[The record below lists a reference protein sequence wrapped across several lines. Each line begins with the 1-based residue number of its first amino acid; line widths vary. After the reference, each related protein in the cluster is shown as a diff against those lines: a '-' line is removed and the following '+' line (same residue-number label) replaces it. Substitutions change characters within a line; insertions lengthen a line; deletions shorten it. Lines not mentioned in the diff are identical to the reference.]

1 MTVRADRFWMT
12 MTEKI
17 IALVDYEN
25 IGTLESVSL
34 SRYERL
40 ILFPGSQQ
48 EFIRFPA
55 VTYAGDISVSVLQV
69 ADVSKNNVDFHLVF
83 ELGRLSATAPE
94 ETIFHIISNDK
105 GYDGVI
111 AGLCRAGRR
120 CCRISSP
127 RSAEKTKTAP
137 VVISNDEVLRLT
149 DKIQSLSKKS
159 AGNRPANTSSLMNYI
174 KSLSGNIKGMGLY
187 GRVKEELIRRG
198 VIAVYEKTVVW
209 R

>member
-1 MTVRADRFWMT
+1 

-25 IGTLESVSL
+25 IGTLESVRL

-40 ILFPGSQQ
+40 ILFTGPQQ

-55 VTYAGDISVSVLQV
+55 VTYAGDISVSVFQV
-69 ADVSKNNVDFHLVF
+69 ANVSKNNVDFHLVF

-105 GYDGVI
+105 GYK
-111 AGLCRAGRR
+111 A
-120 CCRISSP
+120 
-127 RSAEKTKTAP
+127 AP
-137 VVISNDEVLRLT
+137 MVISNDEVLHLT
-149 DKIQSLSKKS
+149 DKVQSLSKKS

-174 KSLSGNIKGMGLY
+174 KSLSGNTKGMALY

>member
-1 MTVRADRFWMT
+1 MT

-25 IGTLESVSL
+25 IGTLENVRL

-40 ILFPGSQQ
+40 ILFTGPQQ

-55 VTYAGDISVSVLQV
+55 VTYAGDISISVFQV
-69 ADVSKNNVDFHLVF
+69 ANVSKNNVDFHLVF
-83 ELGRLSATAPE
+83 ELGRLSATAPK

-127 RSAEKTKTAP
+127 CSAEKPKAASM
-137 VVISNDEVLRLT
+137 VISNDEVLHLT
-149 DKIQSLSKKS
+149 DKVQSLSKKS

-174 KSLSGNIKGMGLY
+174 KSLSGNTKGMALY